1 MPKAQAP
8 FIVPYICCKVNALTD
23 SWAGRADP
31 GRSGGSSRTTN
42 HEFPYP
48 KKISLDLDFLLF
60 ASNMLL
66 FGFPF
71 CKNKHQDGKFFS
83 IYLHDKKWQFP
94 GNKFL
99 RHFGNYNMYCIRIFN
114 YFPLCSSHIASKKS
128 NMGIH
133 DSKLPRSGL
142 QTRRSSNPQV
152 RRSLF
157 SSLFRESTFYISRF
171 LFVGSPALLHHF
183 LPIGIAAFGLW
194 FATLGGKYP

>member
-1 MPKAQAP
+1 MRSR
-8 FIVPYICCKVNALTD
+8 IVGQVRRVRVL
-23 SWAGRADP
+23 AGLADP
-31 GRSGGSSRTTN
+31 DPVRSGRFSRTTN

-60 ASNMLL
+60 VSNMLL

-99 RHFGNYNMYCIRIFN
+99 RYFRNYNMYCIRIFN

-133 DSKLPRSGL
+133 DPKLPQIRSSNPQVCKPAGL
-142 QTRRSSNPQV
+142 QTRRSASPY
-152 RRSLF
+152 SAA
-157 SSLFRESTFYISRF
+157 SS
-171 LFVGSPALLHHF
+171 VKALL
-183 LPIGIAAFGLW
+183 ISNV
-194 FATLGGKYP
+194 

>member
-1 MPKAQAP
+1 MRSR
-8 FIVPYICCKVNALTD
+8 IVGQVGRIRVL
-23 SWAGRADP
+23 AGLINPDP
-31 GRSGGSSRTTN
+31 GRFDKSGSLRTTN

-99 RHFGNYNMYCIRIFN
+99 RHIGNYNMYCIRIFN

-133 DSKLPRSGL
+133 DPKFP
-142 QTRRSSNPQV
+142 QIRSSNPQV
-152 RRSLF
+152 CKSADLQTRRSASPYSAA
-157 SSLFRESTFYISRF
+157 SS
-171 LFVGSPALLHHF
+171 VKALL
-183 LPIGIAAFGLW
+183 ISNV
-194 FATLGGKYP
+194 

>member
-1 MPKAQAP
+1 MRSQ
-8 FIVPYICCKVNALTD
+8 IVGQVGRIRVL
-23 SWAGRADP
+23 AGLINPDP
-31 GRSGGSSRTTN
+31 GRSSGSSRTTN

-60 ASNMLL
+60 ASNMFL

-71 CKNKHQDGKFFS
+71 CKNKHQDGKFFA

-99 RHFGNYNMYCIRIFN
+99 RHFRNYNMSCIRIFN

-133 DSKLPRSGL
+133 DSKLPPDRVFKPAGL
-142 QTRRSSNPQV
+142 QIRRSASPY
-152 RRSLF
+152 SAA
-157 SSLFRESTFYISRF
+157 SS
-171 LFVGSPALLHHF
+171 VKALL
-183 LPIGIAAFGLW
+183 ISNV
-194 FATLGGKYP
+194 

>member
-1 MPKAQAP
+1 MRSR
-8 FIVPYICCKVNALTD
+8 IVGQVGWIRVL
-23 SWAGRADP
+23 AGLIDPDP

-48 KKISLDLDFLLF
+48 QKINPDLDFLLF

-71 CKNKHQDGKFFS
+71 CKNKHQDGKFFA

-133 DSKLPRSGL
+133 DSKLPRIG
-142 QTRRSSNPQV
+142 SSNPQV
-152 RRSLF
+152 CISLF
-157 SSLFRESTFYISRF
+157 SSLFRKSTFDIKCMIPAAASGGT
-171 LFVGSPALLHHF
+171 FVSLDCFYCLVNIPVL
-183 LPIGIAAFGLW
+183 
-194 FATLGGKYP
+194 

>member
-1 MPKAQAP
+1 MFDKPT
-8 FIVPYICCKVNALTD
+8 LTG

-31 GRSGGSSRTTN
+31 DSGRFDRSGSRQVERILRTTN

-48 KKISLDLDFLLF
+48 KKINPDLDFLLF

-71 CKNKHQDGKFFS
+71 CKNKHQDGKFFT

-99 RHFGNYNMYCIRIFN
+99 RHFRNYNMYCIRIFN
-114 YFPLCSSHIASKKS
+114 YFPLCSSHIALKKS

-133 DSKLPRSGL
+133 DSKLPPDRVFKPTGL
-142 QTRRSSNPQV
+142 H
-152 RRSLF
+152 
-157 SSLFRESTFYISRF
+157 
-171 LFVGSPALLHHF
+171 LLIQQP
-183 LPIGIAAFGLW
+183 LP
-194 FATLGGKYP
+194 

>member
-1 MPKAQAP
+1 MRSR
-8 FIVPYICCKVNALTD
+8 IVGQVGRIRIL
-23 SWAGRADP
+23 AGLIDPGP

-48 KKISLDLDFLLF
+48 QKINPDLDFLLF

-71 CKNKHQDGKFFS
+71 CKNKHQDGKFFA

-99 RHFGNYNMYCIRIFN
+99 RHFRNYSMYGIRIFN
-114 YFPLCSSHIASKKS
+114 YFPLGGSHIASKKS

-133 DSKLPRSGL
+133 DSKLPQIG
-142 QTRRSSNPQV
+142 SSNPQICI
-152 RRSLF
+152 SLF
-157 SSLFRESTFYISRF
+157 SSLFRKSTFDIKCMIPAAASGGT
-171 LFVGSPALLHHF
+171 FVSLDCFYCLVNIPVL
-183 LPIGIAAFGLW
+183 
-194 FATLGGKYP
+194 

>member
-1 MPKAQAP
+1 MRSR
-8 FIVPYICCKVNALTD
+8 IVGQVGRIRVL
-23 SWAGRADP
+23 AGLINPDP

-42 HEFPYP
+42 HEFPYS

-71 CKNKHQDGKFFS
+71 CKSKHQDGKFFA

-99 RHFGNYNMYCIRIFN
+99 HHFRNYNMYCIRIFN
-114 YFPLCSSHIASKKS
+114 YFPLCSSQIASKKS

-133 DSKLPRSGL
+133 DPKFP
-142 QTRRSSNPQV
+142 QIRSSNPQV
-152 RRSLF
+152 CKPAGLQIRRSASPYSAA
-157 SSLFRESTFYISRF
+157 SS
-171 LFVGSPALLHHF
+171 VKALL
-183 LPIGIAAFGLW
+183 ISNV
-194 FATLGGKYP
+194 

>member
-1 MPKAQAP
+1 MRSR
-8 FIVPYICCKVNALTD
+8 IVGQVGRIRGL
-23 SWAGRADP
+23 AGLINPDP

-71 CKNKHQDGKFFS
+71 CKKKHQDGKFFS

-99 RHFGNYNMYCIRIFN
+99 RHIGNYNMYCIRIFN

-133 DSKLPRSGL
+133 DPKLP
-142 QTRRSSNPQV
+142 QIRSSNPQV
-152 RRSLF
+152 F
-157 SSLFRESTFYISRF
+157 K
-171 LFVGSPALLHHF
+171 PAGLHLLIQQP
-183 LPIGIAAFGLW
+183 LP
-194 FATLGGKYP
+194 